1 MDVQINR
8 WGNSLGFRIPYQIAQ
23 QLGLDENS
31 VVELAT
37 AENVLTITPKPKAS
51 KLAELL
57 ASIPEDFQY
66 PDDVADFTQSEPLGR
81 ELL

>member
-8 WGNSLGFRIPYQIAQ
+8 WGNSLGFRIPYKIAQ

-31 VVELAT
+31 VVELT
-37 AENVLTITPKPKAS
+37 TVENVLTITPKPKAS
-51 KLAELL
+51 KLDELL
-57 ASIPEDFQY
+57 ASIPEGFQY
-66 PDDVADFTQSEPLGR
+66 PDDSAAFIQSEPLGR